1 MNSIPNADLI
11 RAVLDGKTVQFR
23 EPAIPDLNKAA
34 GEWKNY
40 MSADILETVADLAD
54 ALRTLSPDNAEW
66 RIKPDLFVR
75 WHPVLKMPGGSTVI
89 ISGRISKKDASNPYN
104 FPRGEWNQND
114 KLVGVLRI
122 ELDPDTLDVVKA
134 ETEKVE

>member
-1 MNSIPNADLI
+1 MNSIPNAELI
-11 RAVLDGKTVQFR
+11 RAVLDGKTVQR
-23 EPAIPDLNKAA
+23 RCLDGWYDMPATA
-34 GEWKNY
+34 G
-40 MSADILETVADLAD
+40 TVADLA
-54 ALRTLSPDNAEW
+54 AWSEHVPTL
-66 RIKPDLFVR
+66 RIKPEPFVR
-75 WHPVLKMPGGSTVI
+75 WLPVLKMPGGSTVLV
-89 ISGRISKKDASNPYN
+89 SGRISKKDASNPYN